1 MFLFS
6 IFVCWCSKLFL
17 VSTLTVGHE
26 RVKRSGGLPNHITY
40 ANFIPT
46 STTYQ
51 EPQIGHVVV
60 KYSRI
65 LPKWSWIS
73 SVESYNSTVKVYY
86 LMMPWTLS
94 FILHLYHWSF
104 LSHSYPNNQED
115 PVVETLRLS
124 PTGSCDGWFFVESR
138 ACPLIPKDRP
148 PTLVVW
154 FKGKTI
160 KTYIWMLVNAFCF
173 FLSRLQTFKSTGHRD
188 FLSSF
193 SSYRYHAML
202 ELWLSFM
209 RCSRSWQTRLMS
221 ARWLSEAYPADATLG
236 VIMSFIPWTNI

>member
-26 RVKRSGGLPNHITY
+26 RVKRSGGLPNHITN

-173 FLSRLQTFKSTGHRD
+173 FCRDSKLSNLQDTGTFCQAFQATGT
-188 FLSSF
+188 
-193 SSYRYHAML
+193 ML
-202 ELWLSFM
+202 CLNCGFHLWDVLDHDKLDW
-209 RCSRSWQTRLMS
+209 CQLGDWVKPTQLM
-221 ARWLSEAYPADATLG
+221 LL
-236 VIMSFIPWTNI
+236 